1 MFRKVHIRLCLLCA
15 GITIFILL
23 AMSFGYLY
31 ISEQGLRSNHFISF
45 QNDMN
50 TVLSNLE
57 QQTEIT
63 YEWLTR
69 IEAGGKY
76 QIRILDNGVPL
87 HFSLSDSE
95 TERLLFER

>member
-69 IEAGGKY
+69 IEAGGKIPDPY
-76 QIRILDNGVPL
+76 SGQRRPSSFQPFGLRNRTSA
-87 HFSLSDSE
+87 F
-95 TERLLFER
+95 